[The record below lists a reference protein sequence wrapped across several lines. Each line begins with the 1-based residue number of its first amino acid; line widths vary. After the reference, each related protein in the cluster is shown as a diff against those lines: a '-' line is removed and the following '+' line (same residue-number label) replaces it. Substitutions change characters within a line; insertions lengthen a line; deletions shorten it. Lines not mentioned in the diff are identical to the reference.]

1 MEFSSRAAELTTL
14 LESRIT
20 NFYTNFQVDEIGRV
34 VSVGDGIARVYG
46 LNEIQAGEMVEFAS
60 GVKGIALNLENE
72 NVGIVVFGSD
82 TAIKEGDLV
91 KRTGSIVDVPAG
103 KAMLGRVV
111 DALGVPID
119 GRGALSDHER
129 RRVEVK
135 APGIIERKSVHEP
148 MQTGLKAVDSLV
160 PIGRGQREL
169 IIGDR
174 QTGKTAIAIDTI
186 LNQKQLN
193 SKATSESET
202 LYCVYVAVGQKRST
216 VAQLVQILSEAN
228 ALEYSILVAATASDP
243 APLQFLAP
251 YSGCAMGEYF
261 RDNGMHALIIYD
273 DLSKQAVAYRQMSLL
288 LRRPPGREAFPG
300 DVFYLHSRLL
310 ERAAKRSDQTG
321 AGSLTAL
328 PVIETQAGDVSAYIP
343 TNVISITDGQ
353 ICLETELFY
362 RGIRPAINVGLSVSR
377 VGSAAQLKAM
387 KQVCGSLKLE
397 LAQYREV
404 AAFAQFGSDLDAA
417 TQALLNRGARLTEV
431 LKQPQYA
438 PLPIE
443 KQILVIYAAVNGF
456 CDRMPLDKIFQYE
469 RTIPNSAKPELLQSL
484 KGGLTNEKKREI
496 EAFLKECA
504 IIFIFIFFIGLLS
517 CGLNPFLLLLKKFLF
532 AKIGRILPAPIN
544 WMMRALLFSPSP
556 FPTSFFF
563 DSDSTGGLV
572 PILGSS
578 DSLNSWPNQDI
589 ASADHPNN
597 QGMDEEVN
605 QPHPAIRQMDLQST
619 CPLYLE
625 IERIS
630 RLRDQWEER
639 VFLQVQDGLAA
650 RGIVVDDPEDIRR
663 ALSLYFFEKMEDK
676 DPTQKLNFVKN
687 TFRTLRN
694 HQAKRWDVI
703 VREVLKQSNPP

>member
-1 MEFSSRAAELTTL
+1 MEFSPRAAELTTL

-34 VSVGDGIARVYG
+34 ISVGDGIARVYG

-103 KAMLGRVV
+103 KSLLGRVV

-119 GRGALSDHER
+119 GRGALGDHER

-186 LNQKQLN
+186 LNQKQMN
-193 SKATSESET
+193 SRATSESET
-202 LYCVYVAVGQKRST
+202 LYCVYVAIGQKRST
-216 VAQLVQILSEAN
+216 VAQLVQILSEGN

-343 TNVISITDGQ
+343 TNVISI
-353 ICLETELFY
+353 
-362 RGIRPAINVGLSVSR
+362 NVGLSVSR

-417 TQALLNRGARLTEV
+417 TQALLNRGARLTEI

-443 KQILVIYAAVNGF
+443 KQIIVIYAAVNGF
-456 CDRMPLDKIFQYE
+456 CDRMPLDRISQYE
-469 RTIPNSAKPELLQSL
+469 RAILQSVKQELLQSL
-484 KGGLTNEKKREI
+484 VEKGGLNNERKI
-496 EAFLKECA
+496 ELDAFLKE
-504 IIFIFIFFIGLLS
+504 
-517 CGLNPFLLLLKKFLF
+517 N
-532 AKIGRILPAPIN
+532 AKPYIKG
-544 WMMRALLFSPSP
+544 
-556 FPTSFFF
+556 
-563 DSDSTGGLV
+563 
-572 PILGSS
+572 
-578 DSLNSWPNQDI
+578 
-589 ASADHPNN
+589 
-597 QGMDEEVN
+597 
-605 QPHPAIRQMDLQST
+605 
-619 CPLYLE
+619 
-625 IERIS
+625 
-630 RLRDQWEER
+630 
-639 VFLQVQDGLAA
+639 
-650 RGIVVDDPEDIRR
+650 
-663 ALSLYFFEKMEDK
+663 
-676 DPTQKLNFVKN
+676 
-687 TFRTLRN
+687 
-694 HQAKRWDVI
+694 
-703 VREVLKQSNPP
+703 

>member
-1 MEFSSRAAELTTL
+1 MEFSPRAAELTTL
-14 LESRIT
+14 LESRMT

-91 KRTGSIVDVPAG
+91 KRTGSIVDVPPG
-103 KAMLGRVV
+103 KPMLGRVV

-119 GRGALSDHER
+119 GKGALSDHER

-186 LNQKQLN
+186 LNQKQMN
-193 SKATSESET
+193 SRGTNESET
-202 LYCVYVAVGQKRST
+202 LYCVYVAIGQKRST

-228 ALEYSILVAATASDP
+228 ALEYSMLVAATASDP

-387 KQVCGSLKLE
+387 KQVCGSSKLE

-431 LKQPQYA
+431 PKQPQYE

-443 KQILVIYAAVNGF
+443 KQIVVIYAAVNGF
-456 CDRMPLDKIFQYE
+456 CDRMPLDRISQYE
-469 RTIPNSAKPELLQSL
+469 KAILSTIHPELLKSFL
-484 KGGLTNEKKREI
+484 EKGGLTNERKMEPD
-496 EAFLKECA
+496 ASLKESA
-504 IIFIFIFFIGLLS
+504 
-517 CGLNPFLLLLKKFLF
+517 
-532 AKIGRILPAPIN
+532 LP
-544 WMMRALLFSPSP
+544 
-556 FPTSFFF
+556 
-563 DSDSTGGLV
+563 
-572 PILGSS
+572 
-578 DSLNSWPNQDI
+578 
-589 ASADHPNN
+589 
-597 QGMDEEVN
+597 
-605 QPHPAIRQMDLQST
+605 
-619 CPLYLE
+619 YL
-625 IERIS
+625 
-630 RLRDQWEER
+630 
-639 VFLQVQDGLAA
+639 
-650 RGIVVDDPEDIRR
+650 
-663 ALSLYFFEKMEDK
+663 
-676 DPTQKLNFVKN
+676 
-687 TFRTLRN
+687 
-694 HQAKRWDVI
+694 
-703 VREVLKQSNPP
+703 

>member
-1 MEFSSRAAELTTL
+1 MKLSPRAAELTSL
-14 LESRIT
+14 LESRISQ
-20 NFYTNFQVDEIGRV
+20 FYTQFQVDEIGRV

-46 LNEIQAGEMVEFAS
+46 LNEIQAGEMVEFAC

-119 GRGALSDHER
+119 GIGALSNHER

-186 LNQKQLN
+186 INQKQMN
-193 SKATSESET
+193 SRATSER
-202 LYCVYVAVGQKRST
+202 LYCVYVAIGQKRST

-243 APLQFLAP
+243 APLQFISP

-343 TNVISITDGQ
+343 TNVIPITDGQ

-377 VGSAAQLKAM
+377 VGSAAQLKTM
-387 KQVCGSLKLE
+387 KQVCGSSKLE

-456 CDRMPLDKIFQYE
+456 CDRMPLSKIEQFE
-469 RTIPNSAKPELLQSL
+469 RAILKSVKPELLQSFL
-484 KGGLTNEKKREI
+484 EKGGLTNERKMEPD
-496 EAFLKECA
+496 EFLKE
-504 IIFIFIFFIGLLS
+504 
-517 CGLNPFLLLLKKFLF
+517 
-532 AKIGRILPAPIN
+532 
-544 WMMRALLFSPSP
+544 
-556 FPTSFFF
+556 
-563 DSDSTGGLV
+563 
-572 PILGSS
+572 SS
-578 DSLNSWPNQDI
+578 
-589 ASADHPNN
+589 NN
-597 QGMDEEVN
+597 QTRGCLSHLTHLMCAPYSSHTTQNSSQPIIRSYHYTTLEPRKDPHRGLGEEV
-605 QPHPAIRQMDLQST
+605 
-619 CPLYLE
+619 
-625 IERIS
+625 
-630 RLRDQWEER
+630 
-639 VFLQVQDGLAA
+639 
-650 RGIVVDDPEDIRR
+650 
-663 ALSLYFFEKMEDK
+663 
-676 DPTQKLNFVKN
+676 
-687 TFRTLRN
+687 
-694 HQAKRWDVI
+694 
-703 VREVLKQSNPP
+703 

>member
-1 MEFSSRAAELTTL
+1 MEFSPRAAELTTL
-14 LESRIT
+14 LESRMT

-82 TAIKEGDLV
+82 TAIKEG
-91 KRTGSIVDVPAG
+91 GSIVDVPAG

-148 MQTGLKAVDSLV
+148 MQTGLKAV
-160 PIGRGQREL
+160 
-169 IIGDR
+169 
-174 QTGKTAIAIDTI
+174 
-186 LNQKQLN
+186 
-193 SKATSESET
+193 ESET
-202 LYCVYVAVGQKRST
+202 LYCVYVAIGQKRST
-216 VAQLVQILSEAN
+216 VAQLVQILPEAN

-321 AGSLTAL
+321 AGSSTAL

-343 TNVISITDGQ
+343 TNVIPITDEQ
-353 ICLETELFY
+353 ICSKTELFY
-362 RGIRPAINVGLSVSR
+362 RKIRPSINVGLSVR
-377 VGSAAQLKAM
+377 RIGFAAQQRAM
-387 KQVCGSLKLE
+387 EQVRGSSKLE

-404 AAFAQFGSDLDAA
+404 VAFAQFGLDLDAA
-417 TQALLNRGARLTEV
+417 TQALPNRGARLTEV
-431 LKQPQYA
+431 PKQPQYS

-443 KQILVIYAAVNGF
+443 KQNVVIYAVVKGF
-456 CDRMPLDKIFQYE
+456 HYRMPLNRIF
-469 RTIPNSAKPELLQSL
+469 
-484 KGGLTNEKKREI
+484 
-496 EAFLKECA
+496 
-504 IIFIFIFFIGLLS
+504 
-517 CGLNPFLLLLKKFLF
+517 
-532 AKIGRILPAPIN
+532 
-544 WMMRALLFSPSP
+544 
-556 FPTSFFF
+556 
-563 DSDSTGGLV
+563 
-572 PILGSS
+572 
-578 DSLNSWPNQDI
+578 
-589 ASADHPNN
+589 
-597 QGMDEEVN
+597 
-605 QPHPAIRQMDLQST
+605 
-619 CPLYLE
+619 
-625 IERIS
+625 
-630 RLRDQWEER
+630 
-639 VFLQVQDGLAA
+639 
-650 RGIVVDDPEDIRR
+650 
-663 ALSLYFFEKMEDK
+663 
-676 DPTQKLNFVKN
+676 
-687 TFRTLRN
+687 
-694 HQAKRWDVI
+694 
-703 VREVLKQSNPP
+703 

>member
-1 MEFSSRAAELTTL
+1 M
-14 LESRIT
+14 
-20 NFYTNFQVDEIGRV
+20 
-34 VSVGDGIARVYG
+34 
-46 LNEIQAGEMVEFAS
+46 
-60 GVKGIALNLENE
+60 
-72 NVGIVVFGSD
+72 
-82 TAIKEGDLV
+82 
-91 KRTGSIVDVPAG
+91 DVPAG

-119 GRGALSDHER
+119 GRGALSAHER

-202 LYCVYVAVGQKRST
+202 LYCVYVAIGQKRST

-397 LAQYREV
+397 LAARIWLFKIKYPKI
-404 AAFAQFGSDLDAA
+404 
-417 TQALLNRGARLTEV
+417 LL
-431 LKQPQYA
+431 
-438 PLPIE
+438 
-443 KQILVIYAAVNGF
+443 
-456 CDRMPLDKIFQYE
+456 
-469 RTIPNSAKPELLQSL
+469 
-484 KGGLTNEKKREI
+484 
-496 EAFLKECA
+496 FL
-504 IIFIFIFFIGLLS
+504 
-517 CGLNPFLLLLKKFLF
+517 KFLF
-532 AKIGRILPAPIN
+532 WGLIMVRAGLIIYDNISALFASLPTCHMMAGAGSSVGSGDSGIN
-544 WMMRALLFSPSP
+544 SGW
-556 FPTSFFF
+556 TS
-563 DSDSTGGLV
+563 L
-572 PILGSS
+572 LGSGNG
-578 DSLNSWPNQDI
+578 NS
-589 ASADHPNN
+589 SS
-597 QGMDEEVN
+597 G
-605 QPHPAIRQMDLQST
+605 S
-619 CPLYLE
+619 
-625 IERIS
+625 S
-630 RLRDQWEER
+630 
-639 VFLQVQDGLAA
+639 
-650 RGIVVDDPEDIRR
+650 EDILDQPPHANAESRSAPPQHQTGEPSHRCPYQPDEVIGGDSIDSIQQRPLSIAFGGRHRKGPNRR
-663 ALSLYFFEKMEDK
+663 RRSF
-676 DPTQKLNFVKN
+676 
-687 TFRTLRN
+687 
-694 HQAKRWDVI
+694 
-703 VREVLKQSNPP
+703 

>member
-1 MEFSSRAAELTTL
+1 MAGVFLFYGFGELLPIGSDSDVGEASWVVNPATGASGSGGNGWTESAANDPAREVSLAPFPPQLTHPVPFPAEPGSPDPVSPPPPIASFYSRIERAESLHAGNIELAEDLQRIQEMERNLENERSPYRGRELAARIDWEVRELEGKVARNRAWDMVRDAQLDIWRQGLDQELVRQQENESRLEERRAAELTNL
-14 LESRIT
+14 FESRIR
-20 NFYTNFQVDEIGRV
+20 NFYANFQVDEIGRV
-34 VSVGDGIARVYG
+34 VSVGDGIAQVYG
-46 LNEIQAGEMVEFAS
+46 LNEIQAGEMVLFAN
-60 GVKGIALNLENE
+60 GVKGMALNLENE
-72 NVGIVVFGSD
+72 NVGIVVFGGD

-111 DALGVPID
+111 DAMGVPID
-119 GRGALSDHER
+119 GKGALSDHEQ

-135 APGIIERKSVHEP
+135 APGILERKSVHEP

-169 IIGDR
+169 LIGDR
-174 QTGKTAIAIDTI
+174 QTGKTTIAIDTI
-186 LNQKQLN
+186 LNQKQIN
-193 SKATSESET
+193 SRATSESET
-202 LYCVYVAVGQKRST
+202 MYCVYVAIGQKRST
-216 VAQLVQILSEAN
+216 VGQLIQTLEEAN

-387 KQVCGSLKLE
+387 KQVCGSSKLE

-431 LKQPQYA
+431 PKQPQYA

-456 CDRMPLDKIFQYE
+456 CDRMPLDRISQYE
-469 RTIPNSAKPELLQSL
+469 KAIPNSVKPELLQAL
-484 KGGLTNEKKREI
+484 KGGLTNERKMEPD
-496 EAFLKECA
+496 AFLKE
-504 IIFIFIFFIGLLS
+504 
-517 CGLNPFLLLLKKFLF
+517 
-532 AKIGRILPAPIN
+532 
-544 WMMRALLFSPSP
+544 RAL
-556 FPTSFFF
+556 
-563 DSDSTGGLV
+563 
-572 PILGSS
+572 
-578 DSLNSWPNQDI
+578 
-589 ASADHPNN
+589 
-597 QGMDEEVN
+597 
-605 QPHPAIRQMDLQST
+605 
-619 CPLYLE
+619 
-625 IERIS
+625 
-630 RLRDQWEER
+630 
-639 VFLQVQDGLAA
+639 
-650 RGIVVDDPEDIRR
+650 
-663 ALSLYFFEKMEDK
+663 AL
-676 DPTQKLNFVKN
+676 
-687 TFRTLRN
+687 
-694 HQAKRWDVI
+694 I
-703 VREVLKQSNPP
+703 

>member
-14 LESRIT
+14 LESRISH
-20 NFYTNFQVDEIGRV
+20 FYTNFQVDEIGRV

-46 LNEIQAGEMVEFAS
+46 LKEIQAGEMVEFAS

-186 LNQKQLN
+186 LNQKQMN
-193 SKATSESET
+193 SRATSESET
-202 LYCVYVAVGQKRST
+202 LYCVYVAIGQKRST

-456 CDRMPLDKIFQYE
+456 CDRMPLDRISQYE
-469 RTIPNSAKPELLQSL
+469 KARNRKSSLLQALVEKILVIYAAVNGFCDRIRRKFKTPEFRLQLLYHLFFLFALKFFWWELLSLMPVTIAECSGGSPNWSELDSLDEAEPSIDHEEWQRSIQEEEARRTRLRLAEIEERHNKALRRIERKAIIEEQQFDLAIQKRESLFQRIQHLYNGNLNPALIRTELNSYFSEKKNLDFETRPARKLKETFDKCLFDLNDPNSAFYKEV
-484 KGGLTNEKKREI
+484 KK
-496 EAFLKECA
+496 
-504 IIFIFIFFIGLLS
+504 IF
-517 CGLNPFLLLLKKFLF
+517 
-532 AKIGRILPAPIN
+532 
-544 WMMRALLFSPSP
+544 
-556 FPTSFFF
+556 
-563 DSDSTGGLV
+563 
-572 PILGSS
+572 
-578 DSLNSWPNQDI
+578 
-589 ASADHPNN
+589 
-597 QGMDEEVN
+597 
-605 QPHPAIRQMDLQST
+605 
-619 CPLYLE
+619 
-625 IERIS
+625 
-630 RLRDQWEER
+630 DQ
-639 VFLQVQDGLAA
+639 F
-650 RGIVVDDPEDIRR
+650 
-663 ALSLYFFEKMEDK
+663 ME
-676 DPTQKLNFVKN
+676 
-687 TFRTLRN
+687 
-694 HQAKRWDVI
+694 
-703 VREVLKQSNPP
+703 